1 MATNYPTSLDTS
13 TQQPAPG
20 STTDLDA
27 TGYEHDVVHT
37 NHSGALIQLETK
49 LGIGASAA
57 SGASDG
63 HVMTRQADGST
74 AWEAIP
80 AQTPT
85 LSVAGS
91 LTTIAGTLLQVQ
103 TSTFQAK
110 TTFQGAS
117 PLEFTGATT
126 DNGHTTTFAITDPSS
141 DKTITFPDATGT
153 VALSG
158 SSVTSVTGTAPIVS
172 SGGATPA
179 ISVTTNNDQLIL
191 NNQIF
196 S

>member
-1 MATNYPTSLDTS
+1 MGAIVPPNTFSAGAKIVATQMNANFTSIVDW
-13 TQQPAPG
+13 A
-20 STTDLDA
+20 
-27 TGYEHDVVHT
+27 
-37 NHSGALIQLETK
+37 
-49 LGIGASAA
+49 
-57 SGASDG
+57 
-63 HVMTRQADGST
+63 
-74 AWEAIP
+74 

-110 TTFQGAS
+110 ATFQGAN
-117 PLEFTGATT
+117 PMEFTGATT